1 MNVLISSQATIHLQK
16 VTRALGQHLPI
27 YEISENQLKT
37 STCWTD
43 STRILV
49 TTKPVQNT
57 LNLEHFSGK
66 ILTCENIDAELLS
79 IQCFIEN
86 DENSDEN
93 NKISDSFRTFK
104 NYPKVRFYDVL
115 NSTMDVVPD
124 RDGTVVLAGKQLKG
138 LGRKN
143 NKWISPIGTL
153 LMTYN
158 MRCPKNFEMR
168 HLSLMQHIALV
179 ASIEALNELGV
190 TECKAK
196 WPNDILI
203 RHPTGL
209 TKIGGILTKSSS
221 INTQIDIQFGIGI
234 NTTISQACNTP
245 QALQPFTIE
254 NLVGKKLDNLA
265 LCSKIRESIDC
276 WVDEFCLSD
285 FKTAYTKCWMHTGE
299 QVRIDGEEF
308 VIVGVDDFGYLEVK
322 SEVDGRLWS
331 VDPANNRFD
340 MMNGMIVKK

>member
-1 MNVLISSQATIHLQK
+1 MNVLISSQATKHLQK

-49 TTKPVQNT
+49 TTEPVQNT
-57 LNLEHFSGK
+57 LNLENFFGK

-86 DENSDEN
+86 DESSDEN
-93 NKISDSFRTFK
+93 IKISETFRTFE
-104 NYPKVRFYDVL
+104 NYPKIRFYDVL
-115 NSTMDVVPD
+115 NSTMDVLPE
-124 RDGTVVLAGKQLKG
+124 RDGMVVLAGKQMKG

-190 TECKAK
+190 TECRAK
-196 WPNDILI
+196 WPNDIYI
-203 RHPTGL
+203 RHPSGL
-209 TKIGGILTKSSS
+209 TKIGGILTTSSS
-221 INTQIDIQFGIGI
+221 MNNQFDIQFGIGI

-245 QALQPFTIE
+245 KALQPLTIE

-265 LCSKIRESIDC
+265 LCSKIRDSIDR
-276 WVDEFCLSD
+276 WVNGFCLSD
-285 FKTAYTKCWMHTGE
+285 FKTAYMNSWMHTGE
-299 QVRIDGEEF
+299 QVRIGDEEF
-308 VIVGVDDFGYLEVK
+308 VVVGVDDFGYLEVK

-331 VDPANNRFD
+331 VDPAENRFD

>member
-1 MNVLISSQATIHLQK
+1 MNVLISSQATKHLQK

-49 TTKPVQNT
+49 TTKSVQST
-57 LNLEHFSGK
+57 LNLENFSGK
-66 ILTCENIDAELLS
+66 ILTCHNIDAELLS

-86 DENSDEN
+86 DEYTEN
-93 NKISDSFRTFK
+93 NEISDTFRTFK
-104 NYPKVRFYDVL
+104 NYPKIRFYDVL
-115 NSTMDVVPD
+115 NSTMDVVPETN
-124 RDGTVVLAGKQLKG
+124 GMVVLAGKQLKG

-168 HLSLMQHIALV
+168 HLSLMQYIALV
-179 ASIEALNELGV
+179 ASIEALNDLGV
-190 TECKAK
+190 VECKAK
-196 WPNDILI
+196 WPNDIYI
-203 RHPTGL
+203 QHSNGI

-221 INTQIDIQFGIGI
+221 MNTQIDIQFGIGI

-245 QALQPFTIE
+245 EALQPFTIE
-254 NLVGKKLDNLA
+254 KLVGKKLDNLA
-265 LCSKIRESIDC
+265 LCSKIREIINR
-276 WVDEFCLSD
+276 WVMNDFRLSD

-299 QVRIDGEEF
+299 QVKIDEEEF

-322 SEVDGRLWS
+322 SAVDGRLWS
-331 VDPANNRFD
+331 VDPAENRFD